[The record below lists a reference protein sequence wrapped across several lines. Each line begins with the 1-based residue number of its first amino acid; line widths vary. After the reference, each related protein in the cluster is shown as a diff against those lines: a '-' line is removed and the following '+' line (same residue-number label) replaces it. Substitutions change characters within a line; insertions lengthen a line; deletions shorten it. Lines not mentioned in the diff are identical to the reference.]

1 MNGEWYTTPK
11 CTVAE
16 TVSHRIVLISNF
28 KSMAKTVEKGRSAK
42 TGQFVSIEYA
52 QKHKST
58 TVVEKV
64 KVGPTK
70 RRK

>member
-28 KSMAKTVEKGRSAK
+28 KSMATTGEIGRSAH
-42 TGQFVSIEYA
+42 TGQLVSLDYA
-52 QKHKST
+52 PELEGT
-58 TVVEKV
+58 TRVEEV
-64 KVGPTK
+64 QVGPTK